1 MQPQDQKPKRT
12 LKLKISE
19 EIRFKLIGISSH
31 ENDYRLVW
39 AINSKLGFQFVR
51 TDSLIIHREAL
62 QTDLSFNRYTYT
74 DEDKYLTFNLISNN
88 STEGFLFPGLKNLD
102 YLVQVT
108 GDILEGEMAE
118 LLRNLKSVEVISAC
132 FILDPAKIKGIRNA
146 LQE

>member
-1 MQPQDQKPKRT
+1 MKPQDQKPKRT

-19 EIRFKLIGISSH
+19 EIHFKLIGISSH

-39 AINSKLGFQFVR
+39 AINNKLAFQFVR
-51 TDSLIIHREAL
+51 TDSLTIHREAL
-62 QTDLSFNRYTYT
+62 QSDLSFNRYTYT

-102 YLVQVT
+102 YLIQVT

-132 FILDPAKIKGIRNA
+132 FVLDPAKIKGIRNT